1 MYEPRLGQGHAGV
14 VPSQPMISEGAAAVT
29 RGVFRNRWRT
39 LMSVDDL
46 IADVVHLV
54 EAELGLAE
62 HTYFIYTS
70 DHGFQLGQFNILM
83 VQHSAPNALMPQ
95 CPNAPIHQCPS
106 APMHQ
111 CTNAPVHQCPNAPLP
126 QCPNAPMYQ
135 CTKAPIPQCP
145 SAPNAPYRT
154 SGTSTIGTRGYTC
167 SSAAH
172 ASSQAR

>member
-1 MYEPRLGQGHAGV
+1 MFEPRLGQGHAGV

-83 VQHSAPNALMPQ
+83 VQHSAPHAPMPQ
-95 CPNAPIHQCPS
+95 CPNAP
-106 APMHQ
+106 M
-111 CTNAPVHQCPNAPLP
+111 P
-126 QCPNAPMYQ
+126 QCPDAPM
-135 CTKAPIPQCP
+135 PQCP
-145 SAPNAPYRT
+145 TLTRCAWERLT
-154 SGTSTIGTRGYTC
+154 CTRGTTRH
-167 SSAAH
+167 SSP
-172 ASSQAR
+172 SPPEP

>member
-1 MYEPRLGQGHAGV
+1 
-14 VPSQPMISEGAAAVT
+14 MISEGAAAVT

-83 VQHSAPNALMPQ
+83 VQHSAPHAPMPQ
-95 CPNAPIHQCPS
+95 CPNAPMPQCPD
-106 APMHQ
+106 APMPQCPDPLTPQ
-111 CTNAPVHQCPNAPLP
+111 CTNAPNAL
-126 QCPNAPMYQ
+126 
-135 CTKAPIPQCP
+135 
-145 SAPNAPYRT
+145 YRT

-167 SSAAH
+167 SSAAR

>member
-1 MYEPRLGQGHAGV
+1 MFEPRLGQGHAGV

-62 HTYFIYTS
+62 YTYFIYTS

-83 VQHSAPNALMPQ
+83 VQHSAPNAPMPQ
-95 CPNAPIHQCPS
+95 CPNAPMPRCPD
-106 APMHQ
+106 APM
-111 CTNAPVHQCPNAPLP
+111 P
-126 QCPNAPMYQ
+126 QCPDSP
-135 CTKAPIPQCP
+135 
-145 SAPNAPYRT
+145 
-154 SGTSTIGTRGYTC
+154 
-167 SSAAH
+167 
-172 ASSQAR
+172 

>member
-1 MYEPRLGQGHAGV
+1 
-14 VPSQPMISEGAAAVT
+14 MISEGAAAVT

-62 HTYFIYTS
+62 YTYFIYTS

-83 VQHSAPNALMPQ
+83 VQHSAPMPQ
-95 CPNAPIHQCPS
+95 CPNAPMPQCPD
-106 APMHQ
+106 APMPQCPDPLTPQ
-111 CTNAPVHQCPNAPLP
+111 CTNAPNAL
-126 QCPNAPMYQ
+126 
-135 CTKAPIPQCP
+135 
-145 SAPNAPYRT
+145 YRT

-167 SSAAH
+167 SSAAR